1 MENNIEN
8 FGNSTSNPTPKPVKG
23 GAGCLGASMIGCF
36 AFVILLALGI
46 FVYINY
52 NGMVTKE
59 ETVNSAWAQ
68 VENVYQRRAD
78 LIKNLV
84 ATVKGYATHEQT
96 TLTEVIEA
104 RSKATSVTVKAD
116 NLNENNIQQ
125 FEEAQSK
132 LTSALAR
139 LMVVVEKYPDLKANE
154 GFLKLQNTLEK
165 TEDQITIERKKFNE
179 TAQDY
184 NTYIRKFPKNIISSI
199 FNFEKKAYFKAEAGS
214 NVAPEIKM

>member
-1 MENNIEN
+1 MDNNIN
-8 FGNSTSNPTPKPVKG
+8 DLGNPTPKPVKG

-36 AFVILLALGI
+36 GFVILLALGI
-46 FVYINY
+46 FVYVNY

-154 GFLKLQNTLEK
+154 GFLKLQSTLEK
-165 TEDQITIERKKFNE
+165 TEDQITIERKKFND

-184 NTYIRKFPKNIISSI
+184 NTYIRKFPKNMISSI

-214 NVAPEIKM
+214 NVAPEVKM